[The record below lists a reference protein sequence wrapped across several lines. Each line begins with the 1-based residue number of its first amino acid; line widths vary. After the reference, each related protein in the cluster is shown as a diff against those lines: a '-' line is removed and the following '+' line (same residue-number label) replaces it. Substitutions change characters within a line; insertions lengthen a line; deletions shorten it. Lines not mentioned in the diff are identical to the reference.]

1 MIWRGLRN
9 SFFSI
14 SSLCRRI
21 IGYIVFPYEEVLEA
35 NGVKGKTLSNI
46 RNLYGVFGYER
57 IFGRTD
63 IMNVLGIT
71 SSPASALI
79 SRMKNAK
86 IIEPVKGLGKGR
98 YRFVP

>member
-1 MIWRGLRN
+1 M
-9 SFFSI
+9 
-14 SSLCRRI
+14 
-21 IGYIVFPYEEVLEA
+21 FPYEEVLEA

-79 SRMKNAK
+79 NRMKNAK

>member
-1 MIWRGLRN
+1 M
-9 SFFSI
+9 
-14 SSLCRRI
+14 
-21 IGYIVFPYEEVLEA
+21 FPYKEVLEA
-35 NGVKGKTLSNI
+35 NGVKEKTLNNI
-46 RNLYGVFGYER
+46 RNLYGVFEYER

-63 IMNVLGIT
+63 IMNILGIT

-79 SRMKNAK
+79 NRMKNAK